1 MLKSLGSGD
10 VTVIAK
16 QTIKMGMRPNQI
28 LNLMSALIIR
38 DLRGRYTRSF
48 LGPLWSILQPFMMM
62 VVFTMIQGILGISTG
77 ATPYVIFSYVGLL
90 PWTFFTNATRS
101 SGSSIFGSASL
112 LKKMAI
118 PREIFPAI
126 AVLIALFDLIMSAI
140 VLVGMMIYFQ
150 IPLTINLLWVPLL
163 LLITGALAWGIGL
176 GIAALGTYR
185 RDFIMGSGFGLQLL
199 TYATPIIYP
208 LSDVPEK
215 WLPIYQL
222 NPMVGLIENY
232 RTVII
237 DGMPPNFE
245 LLSISLVMT
254 LVICAITW
262 PLFRLMSQYF
272 ADVL

>member
-1 MLKSLGSGD
+1 M
-10 VTVIAK
+10 IAK
-16 QTIKMGMRPNQI
+16 QKIHTSMGYRQI
-28 LNLMSALIIR
+28 ATLMMALMIR

-62 VVFTMIQGILGISTG
+62 VVFTMIQSILGISTG
-77 ATPYVIFSYVGLL
+77 ATPYVVFSYVGLL
-90 PWTFFTNATRS
+90 PWTFFTTATRS
-101 SGSSIFGSASL
+101 SGSSIFSSSSL

-118 PREIFPAI
+118 PLEIFPALS
-126 AVLIALFDLIMSAI
+126 VLLALFDLMMSAI
-140 VLVGMMIYFQ
+140 VLAGMMVYFQ
-150 IPLTINLLWVPLL
+150 IPVTINLLWVPILL
-163 LLITGALAWGIGL
+163 FITGALAWGLGL

-185 RDFIMGSGFGLQLL
+185 RDFIMGAGFGLQLL

-208 LSDVPEK
+208 LSEVPEE
-215 WLPIYQL
+215 WLSLYQL

-245 LLSISLVMT
+245 LLSISVIMT
-254 LVICAITW
+254 VVICAITW
-262 PLFRLMSQYF
+262 PLFRVMSQYF